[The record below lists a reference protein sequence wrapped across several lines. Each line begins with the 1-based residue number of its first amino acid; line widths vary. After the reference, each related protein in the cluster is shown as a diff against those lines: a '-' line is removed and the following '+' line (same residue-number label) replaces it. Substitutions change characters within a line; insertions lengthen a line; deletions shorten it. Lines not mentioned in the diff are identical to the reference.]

1 MSDKSEATTTPAA
14 SKKRGRGRPR
24 GSKTKP
30 RDPTTPRAPRKYKP
44 MPPPPPVEKKSWSR
58 REFCAR
64 HGIGSLNTY
73 AAMLK
78 RGDGP
83 VEMILGEGPHAVRR
97 ISVEAEARW
106 IAEREAVVI
115 TEEERE
121 ADREQRAAAIAAREE
136 REAREEQEA
145 AARAPRGKN
154 GT

>member
-1 MSDKSEATTTPAA
+1 MSDKTKTTTPPAA
-14 SKKRGRGRPR
+14 PERRGRGRPR
-24 GSKTKP
+24 GSKTTP

-83 VEMILGEGPHAVRR
+83 EEMILGKGPHAVRR
-97 ISVEAEARW
+97 ISVAAEERW
-106 IAEREAVVI
+106 IAKREAVVI
-115 TEEERE
+115 TGEERE
-121 ADREQRAAAIAAREE
+121 ADRQQRAAAYAANR
-136 REAREEQEA
+136 AREEQEIDA
-145 AARAPRGKN
+145 STAN
-154 GT
+154 

>member
-1 MSDKSEATTTPAA
+1 MTSEIEVNQQPPAFA
-14 SKKRGRGRPR
+14 KRGRGRPR
-24 GSKTKP
+24 GSKTTP

-83 VEMILGEGPHAVRR
+83 EEMILGKGPHAVRR
-97 ISVEAEARW
+97 ISVAAEERW
-106 IAEREAVVI
+106 IAKREAVVI

-121 ADREQRAAAIAAREE
+121 ADREKRAEASAAKKAGR
-136 REAREEQEA
+136 R
-145 AARAPRGKN
+145 
-154 GT
+154 

>member
-1 MSDKSEATTTPAA
+1 MSDKSEASTTPAA
-14 SKKRGRGRPR
+14 PVKRGRGRPR
-24 GSKTKP
+24 GSKTTP
-30 RDPTTPRAPRKYKP
+30 RDPTTPRAPRKYRP

-83 VEMILGEGPHAVRR
+83 EEMVLGKGPHAVRR

-106 IAEREAVVI
+106 IVKREAVEI

-121 ADREQRAAAIAAREE
+121 ADRQQRAAAIAAREK
-136 REAREEQEA
+136 REAREAREVA
-145 AARAPRGKN
+145 AARSKKVGAR
-154 GT
+154 